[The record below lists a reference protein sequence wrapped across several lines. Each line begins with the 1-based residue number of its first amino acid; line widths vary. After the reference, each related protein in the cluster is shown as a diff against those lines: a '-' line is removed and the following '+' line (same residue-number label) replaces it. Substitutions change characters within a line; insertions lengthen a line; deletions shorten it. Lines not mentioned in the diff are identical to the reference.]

1 MIILEGGSR
10 HPRARTVMLADRA
23 VIMADRTAEDL
34 PLDSSHWP
42 FCPIIVAKES
52 DSHWPLCNKT
62 AIYLVQGTMLCGDHA
77 TQSDI
82 QPTHVCTQDSHVIR
96 PGQHR
101 CLCSEGQKG

>member
-1 MIILEGGSR
+1 
-10 HPRARTVMLADRA
+10 MLADRA

-52 DSHWPLCNKT
+52 DDHWPLCNKT

-101 CLCSEGQKG
+101 CLCSEGEKG

>member
-52 DSHWPLCNKT
+52 DDHWPLCNKT